1 MELHGVP
8 RLIRVGQHRFQ
19 GDRGQFGQTD
29 DLQHLVEQGLTQ
41 AAEHQHGLWQGLGGL
56 SRLSL
61 PPGQLLQGNMVPVGL
76 HHPHPQAEHGK
87 NLLQFGELRSGAV
100 IQ

>member
-1 MELHGVP
+1 MSTGNFKFLRLFRFLCRDGLPLPEQFLMELHGVP

-61 PPGQLLQGNMVPVGL
+61 PPGQLM
-76 HHPHPQAEHGK
+76 
-87 NLLQFGELRSGAV
+87 
-100 IQ
+100 